1 MRQPYLIDREA
12 ELLKQRRVVV
22 KLVRRARNRLDHPFE
37 HIVLIFLASLEHHV
51 ENQHEVEKDAPHVG
65 VTIALATNSELQE
78 RGAVLNRLT
87 VKLVVDRN
95 RAEVWR
101 KR

>member
-1 MRQPYLIDREA
+1 MLFLIGV
-12 ELLKQRRVVV
+12 RVFTIAV
-22 KLVRRARNRLDHPFE
+22 
-37 HIVLIFLASLEHHV
+37 ILIFDQ
-51 ENQHEVEKDAPHVG
+51 NQHEVEKDAPHVG